1 MDIGAITHDGS
12 GALRV
17 RKYFTHSSNAG
28 INRSIYHSSKYA
40 AMNDA
45 EWDEFRKEAIKA
57 AELKVKADKELAK
70 EVKAL

>member
-1 MDIGAITHDGS
+1 
-12 GALRV
+12 
-17 RKYFTHSSNAG
+17 
-28 INRSIYHSSKYA
+28 
-40 AMNDA
+40 MNDA